1 MHSKGT
7 GGSRRFF
14 GQTIFLFS
22 FVLFR
27 VKNIEALLSRW
38 RRGAGGLVETMRS
51 HPMEGS
57 DYRPV
62 AVSPLHDDDVNSVV
76 GSVNNDAE
84 MVMTRRDEN
93 DEKIRCKAAAIR
105 SLLVPPL
112 ESSGTVDL
120 WKLRDMA
127 ITEYGLVDGEF
138 LLITQ
143 LLFLLHTARSQCFRY
158 FYCHPVS
165 PLQ

>member
-1 MHSKGT
+1 
-7 GGSRRFF
+7 
-14 GQTIFLFS
+14 
-22 FVLFR
+22 
-27 VKNIEALLSRW
+27 
-38 RRGAGGLVETMRS
+38 
-51 HPMEGS
+51 MEGS

-138 LLITQ
+138 LLSPNSCFYCTRPDPNASVFFIVT
-143 LLFLLHTARSQCFRY
+143 LFLPYNDKKTR
-158 FYCHPVS
+158 
-165 PLQ
+165 

>member
-1 MHSKGT
+1 
-7 GGSRRFF
+7 
-14 GQTIFLFS
+14 
-22 FVLFR
+22 
-27 VKNIEALLSRW
+27 
-38 RRGAGGLVETMRS
+38 
-51 HPMEGS
+51 MEGS
-57 DYRPV
+57 EYRPV

-105 SLLVPPL
+105 SLLLPPL

-120 WKLRDMA
+120 WELRDMA

-138 LLITQ
+138 LS
-143 LLFLLHTARSQCFRY
+143 H
-158 FYCHPVS
+158 
-165 PLQ
+165 